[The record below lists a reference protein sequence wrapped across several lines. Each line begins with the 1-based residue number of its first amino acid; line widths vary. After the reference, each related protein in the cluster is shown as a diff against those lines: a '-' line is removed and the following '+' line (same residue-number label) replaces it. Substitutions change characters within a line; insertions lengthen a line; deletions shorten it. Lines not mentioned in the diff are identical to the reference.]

1 METMKTAL
9 IVEGGGMRGIFAAG
23 VLDAFMEEKYDPFD
37 MYFGVSAGACN
48 LASHLAGQ
56 HRRNYRIY
64 TELMVRREFISLK
77 KFLLGGHW
85 MDLDWLWDTLEQV
98 NPLDTAGAVSN
109 ILKKKKQFL
118 VTVTSADSG
127 LPLYLAPD
135 AENLNVYLKASSAL
149 PVLYRNVI
157 EIEGRNVVDGGI
169 GDPIP
174 VIEAYK
180 RGARKIMVIRTREAS
195 YRKRSDMETR
205 LSPLFMKNYPAL
217 KEAIRYRPVQ
227 YNRAV
232 QFLENPPKDVEVVHI
247 APESMDTGRLTRSI
261 KALNADYERGL
272 ARGREIALRGNVPK
286 QGASAA
292 KKKIT
297 GN

>member
-1 METMKTAL
+1 MKTAL
-9 IVEGGGMRGIFAAG
+9 IVEGGGMRGIYAAG

-64 TELMVRREFISLK
+64 TELMVQREFINFK
-77 KFLLGGHW
+77 RFLFRGHW
-85 MDLDWLWDTLEQV
+85 MDLDWLWETLEQV
-98 NPLDTAGAVSN
+98 NPLDTTTAISN
-109 ILKKKKQFL
+109 ISKKKKQFL

-127 LPLYLAPD
+127 LPLYLTPGAD
-135 AENLNVYLKASSAL
+135 NLNDYLKASSAL
-149 PVLYRNVI
+149 PVLYRNMI
-157 EIEGRNVVDGGI
+157 EVEGRHVVDGGV

-195 YRKRSDMETR
+195 YRKRNDMETR
-205 LSPLFMKNYPAL
+205 LSSLLMKKYPAL

-232 QFLENPPKDVEVVHI
+232 QFLEHPPKDVEVLHV
-247 APESMDTGRLTRSI
+247 APDTMETGRLTRSL
-261 KALNADYERGL
+261 KSLNADYERGRI
-272 ARGREIALRGNVPK
+272 RGREIALREKIKNH
-286 QGASAA
+286 GASEG
-292 KKKIT
+292 KKHST

>member
-1 METMKTAL
+1 MKTAL

-56 HRRNYRIY
+56 HKRNYRIY
-64 TELMVRREFISLK
+64 TELMVRREFINMK
-77 KFLLGGHW
+77 KFLFGGHW
-85 MDLDWLWDTLEQV
+85 MDLDWLWDILESV
-98 NPLDTAGAVSN
+98 NPLDTTAAVSN
-109 ILKKKKQFL
+109 VTKKKRQFL

-127 LPLYLAPD
+127 LPLYLSPD
-135 AENLNVYLKASSAL
+135 AENLNDYLKASSAL
-149 PVLYRNVI
+149 PVLYRNMI
-157 EIEGRNVVDGGI
+157 EVEGRHVVDGGV

-180 RGARKIMVIRTREAS
+180 RGARKIMVIRTRQAS
-195 YRKRSDMETR
+195 YRKHNDMETR
-205 LSPLFMKNYPAL
+205 LSPLFLKKYPAL
-217 KEAIRYRPVQ
+217 QEAIRYRPVQ

-232 QFLENPPKDVEVVHI
+232 QFLEHPPKDVEVIHV
-247 APESMDTGRLTRSI
+247 APDSMDTGRLTRSM

-272 ARGREIALRGNVPK
+272 ARGRDISMSGNGFKPK
-286 QGASAA
+286 TAA
-292 KKKIT
+292 AGKKSVRK
-297 GN
+297 